1 MKTVQSSPAEEFFK
15 RVAASGTLA
24 ERSATCLR
32 PRGARARQGGSA
44 TGPTL
49 RIGRTR
55 RCAPTKTG
63 GINPDPTSNAVF
75 QARGE
80 EAEGAFGA
88 LRHRPLL
95 PAQPD
100 EHLQILQ
107 RVEVTALRQ
116 QPQRQARLLDLFLC
130 LREHRRGAPR
140 NAVEQRWHH
149 LAQPDQIVPTV
160 RRGPQHDVG
169 VRGEDRKSTRLNSSH
184 SQISYAV

>member
-44 TGPTL
+44 TGPAL

-63 GINPDPTSNAVF
+63 GINPAPTSDAYF
-75 QARGE
+75 EARGD
-80 EAEGAFGA
+80 EAQRAFGA

-95 PAQPD
+95 AAQPD
-100 EHLQILQ
+100 EHLQVFQ

-116 QPQRQARLLDLFLC
+116 QPQRQARLLDLFFC
-130 LREHRRGAPR
+130 LREHGRRAPR
-140 NAVEQRWHH
+140 TAV
-149 LAQPDQIVPTV
+149 
-160 RRGPQHDVG
+160 
-169 VRGEDRKSTRLNSSH
+169 
-184 SQISYAV
+184 